1 MKIYISS
8 DMEGTAG
15 VVDWSQV
22 TSTDSQ
28 YPYYSQLLTKEINAA
43 IEGSLKAG
51 ATEFLVNDAHGA
63 MANLHPDDLAGS
75 ARYLSGRVKPM
86 YMMEGLDETFDGAI
100 FVSYH
105 GSMGSQGSALSH
117 TYFPTAF
124 SQVSING
131 VVSGEAGI
139 NALVALG
146 YGVPVVLITGDD
158 TTAKEIEPFCPGIQS
173 AVVKESVTR
182 FSANSMHPHEACAL
196 IHQKAY
202 DAVKGIATAAQVN
215 IELPATLSIDFK
227 TSDYADLASRVS
239 GFSRTGAL
247 SGIIVHDDPIE
258 IYRTFISIVLLARGL
273 VE

>member
-28 YPYYSQLLTKEINAA
+28 YPYWAGLLTNEINAA
-43 IEGSLKAG
+43 IEGALKAG
-51 ATEFLVNDAHGA
+51 ATEFLVNDAHGK
-63 MANLHPDDLAGS
+63 MANLRPTDLAGS

-86 YMMEGLDETFDGAI
+86 YMMEGLDETFDGVI

-105 GSMGSQGSALSH
+105 GSMSSKSSALSH
-117 TYFPTAF
+117 TYFPSAF
-124 SQVSING
+124 KEISING

-146 YGVPVVLITGDD
+146 YGVPVLLITGDA
-158 TTAKEIEPFCPGIQS
+158 TTAEEIEPFCPGVRS
-173 AVVKESVTR
+173 AVVKESISR
-182 FSANSMHPHEACAL
+182 FAANSMHPHEACEL
-196 IHQKAY
+196 ITQKAY
-202 DAVKGIATAAQVN
+202 DAVKNIATAAQVN
-215 IELPATLSIDFK
+215 IELPATLSLQFA

-239 GFSRTGAL
+239 GFSRTGVM
-247 SGIIVHDDPIE
+247 SGVIVHDDPIE
-258 IYRTFISIVLLARGL
+258 IYRTFISIVLLCRGL